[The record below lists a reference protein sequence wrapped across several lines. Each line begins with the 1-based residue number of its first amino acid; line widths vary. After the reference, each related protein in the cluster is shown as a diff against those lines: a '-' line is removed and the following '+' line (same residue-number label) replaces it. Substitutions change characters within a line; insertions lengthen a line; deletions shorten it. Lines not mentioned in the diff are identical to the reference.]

1 MAKKTKVWLML
12 AVSFLLAGGIL
23 FTGVMMALDW
33 DLAKLSTTEFTL
45 SEYEVSE
52 LYKNIHIDT
61 ETSDVMIIPSD
72 VRKTTVT
79 CMEQENMKHAVAV
92 VDGTLTIELEDTRA
106 LHHHI
111 AINFRKPQ
119 IKVYIPRGEYGNL
132 SIEATTGDVV
142 IQNGFSFENIDVSLT
157 TGDIRCNAYAK
168 KGIKLKTTTGDIR
181 MKDVRAWNAEL
192 RLTTGNVYMLN
203 VVLSGNVLVYGTTGN
218 IRLDDCDAKDIYIK
232 LTTGD
237 VFCRFLSY
245 KAVDAHTSTGKMDY
259 LPWVTG
265 DPCTIRTTTGNII
278 VRYANQ

>member
-12 AVSFLLAGGIL
+12 AILFIFAGGIL

-33 DLAKLSTTEFTL
+33 DFAKLSTTEFEVT
-45 SEYEVSE
+45 EYEVAE
-52 LYKNIHIDT
+52 LYENIYIDT
-61 ETSDVMIIPSD
+61 ETSDVIIIPSD

-79 CMEQENMKHAVAV
+79 CLEQENMKHRVAV
-92 VDGTLTIELEDTRA
+92 VNGTLEIKLEDTRA
-106 LHHHI
+106 FHHHI

-119 IKVYIPRGEYGNL
+119 IKVYIPRGEYGDL
-132 SIEATTGDVV
+132 SIKATTGDVV

-168 KGIKLKTTTGDIR
+168 KGIRLKTTTGDIR
-181 MKDVRAWNAEL
+181 MEDVRAWNAEL

-218 IRLDDCDAKDIYIK
+218 VRLDDCDARDIYIK
-232 LTTGD
+232 LSTGD

-245 KAVDAHTSTGKMDY
+245 KAVDAHTTTGKMDY
-259 LPWVTG
+259 LPGVTG

-278 VRYANQ
+278 ISYR

>member
-12 AVSFLLAGGIL
+12 AIFFIFAGGTL

-33 DLAKLSTTEFTL
+33 DFAKLSTIEFEVA
-45 SEYEVSE
+45 EYEVAE
-52 LYKNIHIDT
+52 LYETIYIDT

-79 CMEQENMKHAVAV
+79 CLEQENMKHTVAV
-92 VDGTLTIELEDTRA
+92 VDGTLEIKLEDTRSFQ
-106 LHHHI
+106 HHI

-168 KGIKLKTTTGDIR
+168 KGIRLKTTTGDIR
-181 MKDVRAWNAEL
+181 MEDARAWNAEL
-192 RLTTGNVYMLN
+192 RLTTGDVYMLN
-203 VVLSGNVLVYGTTGN
+203 VVLSGNVFYYSKSNKKT
-218 IRLDDCDAKDIYIK
+218 
-232 LTTGD
+232 
-237 VFCRFLSY
+237 
-245 KAVDAHTSTGKMDY
+245 
-259 LPWVTG
+259 
-265 DPCTIRTTTGNII
+265 
-278 VRYANQ
+278 

>member
-12 AVSFLLAGGIL
+12 AIFFIFAGGTL

-33 DLAKLSTTEFTL
+33 DFAKLSTTEFEVA
-45 SEYEVSE
+45 EYEVEE
-52 LYKNIHIDT
+52 LYKDIYIDT
-61 ETSDVMIIPSD
+61 ETSNVIIIPSD

-79 CMEQENMKHAVAV
+79 CLEQENMKHRVAV
-92 VDGTLTIELEDTRA
+92 VNGTLEIKLEDTRA
-106 LHHHI
+106 FHHHI

-132 SIEATTGDVV
+132 SIKATTGDVV
-142 IQNGFSFENIDVSLT
+142 IQSGFSFENIDVSLT

-168 KGIKLKTTTGDIR
+168 KGIRLKTTTGDIR
-181 MKDVRAWNAEL
+181 MEDVRAWNAEL
-192 RLTTGNVYMLN
+192 RLTTGNAYMLN

-218 IRLDDCDAKDIYIK
+218 VRLDDCDARDIYIK
-232 LTTGD
+232 LSTGD

-245 KAVDAHTSTGKMDY
+245 KAVDAHTTTGKMDY
-259 LPWVTG
+259 LPGVTG

-278 VRYANQ
+278 VSYS

>member
-1 MAKKTKVWLML
+1 MAKKTKVWLIL

-33 DLAKLSTTEFTL
+33 DFAKLSTTEFTL
-45 SEYEVSE
+45 AEYEVSE

-61 ETSDVMIIPSD
+61 ETSDVVIIPSD

-79 CMEQENMKHAVAV
+79 CFEQENMKHLVAV
-92 VDGTLTIELEDTRA
+92 VDGTLTIKLEDTRA
-106 LHHHI
+106 FHHHI

-132 SIEATTGDVV
+132 SIEATTGNVL

-181 MKDVRAWNAEL
+181 MEDVRAWNAEL

-203 VVLSGNVLVYGTTGN
+203 VVLSGNVLVYGTTGI

-259 LPWVTG
+259 LLGVTG
-265 DPCTIRTTTGNII
+265 DPCYITTTTGDII
-278 VRYANQ
+278 VSYR